1 MLLETLCPC
10 NHGCYII
17 SILIK
22 AVLHSTIVLNVFV
35 YLSQSRTVSMQTVI
49 LIIGVDDHLY
59 LGILMMGA
67 ALLH

>member
-17 SILIK
+17 NILIK
-22 AVLHSTIVLNVFV
+22 AVLHGTIVLNVFV

-49 LIIGVDDHLY
+49 LIIGVDDHLN